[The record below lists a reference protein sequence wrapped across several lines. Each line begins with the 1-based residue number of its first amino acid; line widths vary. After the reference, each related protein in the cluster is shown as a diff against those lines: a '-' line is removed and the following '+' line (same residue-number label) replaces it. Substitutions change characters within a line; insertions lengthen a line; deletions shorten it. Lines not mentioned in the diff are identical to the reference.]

1 MEAIPAAA
9 RHLFEGR
16 SFAHLAT
23 LNPDGSPQVSPVWVG
38 IEGETPIVVV
48 NDGLVKTRNLRND
61 PRVALSIAN
70 QENPY
75 ESVLVQGRVVELT
88 REGADA
94 GADALAKHYLGFD
107 EYPRGGPGE
116 ELLKVRIEPARVR
129 HTVLGGTPPESGD
142 QDAA

>member
-38 IEGETPIVVV
+38 IEGETVVVIV
-48 NDGLVKTRNLRND
+48 NDGLVKTRNLRHD

-75 ESVLVQGRVVELT
+75 ENVLVQGRAVELT

-94 GADALAKHYLGFD
+94 GADSFANRYLGFD

-116 ELLKVRIEPARVR
+116 ELLKVRIEAARVQ
-129 HTVLGGTPPESGD
+129 HTVLAGANPEPESAG
-142 QDAA
+142 